1 MATIL
6 AAGLPSALVSAL
18 KQELTGVSLAR
29 LTDPNSAREELAQAP
44 ADLLILDHDFAAPHT
59 VDLLAGWRLDFP
71 DLPVIYC
78 LDPGVEGRFVRRLI
92 RELGVEELMFH
103 PLEGDTLARCA
114 ASVLGLP
121 SPSSGSPG
129 PALALAAGAEV
140 QSPLDRRLAAAWSR
154 AQSGILDRLE
164 VLDHASAALL
174 AGTLGPDLRRQAEN
188 EAHKL
193 AGSLGTFGLAAG
205 SRFARDIERFL
216 AARPSSS
223 EVQALR
229 LSELVVAL
237 RVEVDR
243 ARKWRPTTGTAP
255 SPRGP
260 HPGLVVGGDP
270 EFIARLAEAAMARAW
285 HWESAPDANAARGLV
300 AELNP
305 SVVLLDM
312 EDGAATAGMLEF
324 LSELG
329 VRKPPVP
336 AMILTAGGGLAD
348 RVEVAR
354 RGGRGFLAK
363 SLPPGEIVEAVSGLL
378 ERTEASQARV
388 LAVDDDPAV
397 LEALEALLAPQGV
410 RLTGLADPLRFWDVL
425 EGSPPDL
432 LILDIQMPSVNGF
445 ELCRVVRNDPRW
457 AGIPVIFLT
466 AFNDPATIH
475 RAFASGADDFV
486 AKPIIGPE
494 LVTRINN
501 RLDRTRLLRNLAE
514 TDPLSGLANWLRS
527 RRALEDFLHLAA
539 RHGQPL
545 GFSVLEVDRLNNI
558 NEEHGQAAGD
568 EVLRSLGRRLREEFR
583 SEDVTGR
590 WGGNN
595 FVVGMYGLDRPA
607 SIRRLEEVLGEFRCH
622 RFLGASGRE
631 FQVTLSGG
639 VAAYPEDASDL
650 DGLHRA
656 AWEARREASA
666 AGGGRLAGPASE
678 VAGQERP
685 RPIDV
690 AVVTGDEA
698 MASLLLD
705 ALEKE
710 GCRARVIRNGL
721 IAARTLSGPDR
732 SLRARV
738 LVLDTDLPGLDGFTL
753 LRQLA
758 AGGVLEG
765 TRTIAVSAPSVGHD
779 AALALEIGA
788 EDCVAKPFDIPALV
802 ERIRQ
807 ALGSPRLEARGWI
820 PARGAA
826 RPTVRG

>member
-1 MATIL
+1 MAQIL
-6 AAGLPSALVSAL
+6 AAGLRPALVSTL
-18 KQELTGVSLAR
+18 SHELTGASVALA
-29 LTDPNSAREELAQAP
+29 TDANSMGEELARTP
-44 ADLLILDHDFAAPHT
+44 ADLVILDHDFAAPDT
-59 VDLLAGWRLDFP
+59 VDLLARWRVDFP

-78 LDPGVEGRFVRRLI
+78 LDPGAEGKLVRRLI
-92 RELGVEELMFH
+92 RELGVEELLFH
-103 PLEGDTLARCA
+103 PLEGDSLARCA
-114 ASVLGLP
+114 ASILGLP
-121 SPSSGSPG
+121 SPDGPSPA
-129 PALALAAGAEV
+129 PAPAAATEA
-140 QSPLDRRLAAAWSR
+140 QSPLDRRLGAAWSR

-174 AGTLGPDLRRQAEN
+174 AGTLGPDLRRQAGS

-205 SRFARDIERFL
+205 SRFAREIERFL
-216 AARPSSS
+216 AAPPLSS

-237 RVEVDR
+237 RVEVER
-243 ARKWRPTTGTAP
+243 AAKSRLTAQLMPPPGGPRPA
-255 SPRGP
+255 
-260 HPGLVVGGDP
+260 LVVGDDG
-270 EFIARLAEAAMARAW
+270 ELMARLSEEAIARAW
-285 HWESAPDANAARGLV
+285 QWESAPDVAAARGLV
-300 AELNP
+300 GELNP
-305 SVVLLDM
+305 SVVLLDL
-312 EDGAATAGMLEF
+312 ENGAASAGMLEL
-324 LSELG
+324 LSDLG
-329 VRKPPVP
+329 TRKPPVP
-336 AMILTAGGGLAD
+336 AMILTAGGGLGD

-354 RGGRGFLAK
+354 RGGRGFLPK
-363 SLPPGEIVEAVSGLL
+363 GLPPGEIVEAVSGLL
-378 ERTEASQARV
+378 ERSQASQAKV

-397 LEALEALLAPQGV
+397 LQALEALLAPQGI

-466 AFNDPATIH
+466 AYNDPATIH

-494 LVTRINN
+494 LITRITN

-514 TDPLSGLANWLRS
+514 TDPLSGLANGLKS
-527 RRALEDFLHLAA
+527 RRALEDFLHLSA

-545 GFSVLEVDRLNNI
+545 GFAMLQIDKLKNI

-568 EVLRSLGRRLREEFR
+568 EVLRSLGRRLREAFH

-607 SIRRLEEVLGEFRCH
+607 SIRRLEEVLGEFRH
-622 RFLGASGRE
+622 NRFLDPSGQE

-639 VAAYPEDASDL
+639 VAAYPEDGSDL
-650 DGLHRA
+650 DGLHHA
-656 AWEARREASA
+656 ASEARREASA
-666 AGGGRLAGPASE
+666 AGGDRLAGSAFE
-678 VAGQERP
+678 AEGERRP
-685 RPIDV
+685 RLTDV
-690 AVVTGDEA
+690 AVVSGDEA

-705 ALEKE
+705 ALQSE
-710 GCRARVIRNGL
+710 GYRARAIRNGL
-721 IAARTLSGPDR
+721 IAARTLAGPDR

-738 LVLDTDLPGLDGFTL
+738 LVLDMDLPGLDGLTL

-758 AGGVLEG
+758 SGGVLED
-765 TRTIAVSAPSVGHD
+765 TRAIVLSTPSVGRD
-779 AALALEIGA
+779 AAVALELGA
-788 EDCVAKPFDIPALV
+788 EDHVAKPFDIPALV

-807 ALGSPRLEARGWI
+807 ALESPRFH
-820 PARGAA
+820 PAEWVPAGSGVK
-826 RPTVRG
+826 PEVRH